1 MTLMGTERCFS
12 AIYVGEILGSRAY
25 GAAVQ
30 NFPDTLREII
40 RPILRSRRSK
50 KSIGPVRLPT

>member
-1 MTLMGTERCFS
+1 MGTERCFS